1 MITGYIVMAVLAVV
15 FLGISSIIASK
26 FSGEGVDDFV
36 AGGRKVP
43 FGLVTSSVMV
53 SWLWAITVIGSS
65 EQGMVLGISGGI
77 NYAVGSMLPFFIFI
91 PLVMTLRKKCP
102 SAQPSLNLSK
112 CVMGMDYQRFLSFL
126 HFF

>member
-1 MITGYIVMAVLAVV
+1 MITGYIVMAVLAIV
-15 FLGISSIIASK
+15 FLSISSIIANK

-65 EQGMVLGISGGI
+65 EIGRAHV
-77 NYAVGSMLPFFIFI
+77 
-91 PLVMTLRKKCP
+91 
-102 SAQPSLNLSK
+102 
-112 CVMGMDYQRFLSFL
+112 
-126 HFF
+126 